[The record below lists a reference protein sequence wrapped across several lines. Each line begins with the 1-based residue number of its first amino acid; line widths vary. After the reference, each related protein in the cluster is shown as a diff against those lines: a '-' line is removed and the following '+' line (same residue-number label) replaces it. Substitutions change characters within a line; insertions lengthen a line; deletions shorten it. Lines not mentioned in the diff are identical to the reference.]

1 MQVNAGIVSRSKDV
15 FQGKRQ
21 LKQDLEHITE
31 QMYLRNKELADTN
44 RSLSLLRAIDEIA
57 LESHT
62 SIKQVCTDI
71 SKAIH
76 SAADYPFV
84 GLLIRSLHDE
94 EELTLHGWSS
104 PNDQA
109 VGNLLSRAPIR
120 LKTTGEWLSGP
131 TEQRV
136 LSPYA
141 LTPAEISVFVDR
153 SAAIFTQLSQ
163 LLNVQAL
170 YLSKLI
176 VRHHLVG
183 LLVVGFPDAI
193 TELNESDNTLLSQ
206 LSDSVGVAIDNKLL
220 FEENQHVLR
229 QLRETNQKLR
239 ELDDTKDDFISMAS
253 HQLRTP
259 LTSVKG
265 YLSMMID
272 GDAGTVNPVQDKML
286 HQAYISAQR
295 MVFLITDLLN
305 VSRLKTGK
313 FIIDA
318 RPTNLAKLIEE
329 EVEQLI
335 DTAKAKKLTLQYS
348 MPREFPELMLD
359 EVKIRQVVMNFIDNA
374 IYYTPEG
381 GHIDIDLSDTPKVVE
396 LRITDDGIGVPKD
409 DRPHLF
415 TKFYRAV
422 NARKARPD
430 GTGLGLFMAQK
441 VIIAQ
446 GGSVIFESKEGK
458 GSTFGFSFPMEKL
471 RVPESP
477 EDPEAS
483 LPPEA

>member
-1 MQVNAGIVSRSKDV
+1 VDRSSLQPKTF
-15 FQGKRQ
+15 FQGKKQ
-21 LKQDLEHITE
+21 LKQNLEHITQE
-31 QMYLRNKELADTN
+31 MYLRNKELADTN
-44 RSLSLLRAIDEIA
+44 RTLSLLRAIDEIV

-71 SKAIH
+71 AKAICG
-76 SAADYPFV
+76 AADYRCV
-84 GLLIRSLHDE
+84 GLLIRAPHNEDE
-94 EELTLHGWSS
+94 LVLSGWSS
-104 PNDQA
+104 TNDPGVEKILA
-109 VGNLLSRAPIR
+109 GSAIKLKLS
-120 LKTTGEWLSGP
+120 GEWLSGSG
-131 TEQRV
+131 EQRI
-136 LSPYA
+136 LSPYD
-141 LTPAEISVFVDR
+141 LTASELAVFADR
-153 SAAIFTQLSQ
+153 GAVQFTKLCQ
-163 LLNVQAL
+163 LLDVKTM